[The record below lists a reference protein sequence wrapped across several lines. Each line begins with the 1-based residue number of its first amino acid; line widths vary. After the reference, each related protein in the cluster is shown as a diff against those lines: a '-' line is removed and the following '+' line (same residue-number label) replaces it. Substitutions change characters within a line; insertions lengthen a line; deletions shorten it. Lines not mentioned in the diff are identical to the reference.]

1 MSYPEKTEYQGY
13 LIYKHD
19 PAYQANS
26 YQVFDKQGNS
36 VSLLCKTKEEAEQ
49 LIRSYASHGR

>member
-13 LIYKHD
+13 VIYKHD

-26 YQVFDKQGNS
+26 YQVYTKDGNP
-36 VSLLCKTKEEAEQ
+36 VSMLCATMADAKS
-49 LIRSYASHGR
+49 LIHSYKSNY